1 VTELITIDNPWLGIA
16 VLVTAL
22 LLMLVGLR
30 AIRARF
36 DLHPELM
43 RKMAHVGLGLTTLSF
58 PWLFQSR
65 WPVIVMGALATGTL
79 LALRFIPQLR
89 ASVGGVVHGV
99 HRSSGGDL
107 YFPIAA
113 TGLFLLANG
122 NWVLYVLPMLT
133 LTLADAVAAII
144 GVAYGRHAYGTT
156 GEMKSVEGSLAF
168 FIVAFI
174 ATGVPL
180 LLFTTTGR
188 VESVLIGATFG
199 VLVML
204 LEAIAWRGLDNLF
217 IPFGGLLLLRA
228 FLVLDAPALLAR
240 FVATVGLLVLVV
252 LMRRRRTLDDYAL
265 VAGVLIGY
273 VAWSAGGWR
282 WLVPPCVLFAA
293 YTVLWPRRSQLRERP
308 HDMIAVFSVTGTGMV
323 WLLLAL
329 VLRRSDLYYP
339 YTLAYSANLCFIG
352 ITWYRNVRRSASR
365 AGAVATSAV
374 VAWAAFF
381 VPYLAVVGLTR
392 QTVLTASLGLVPL
405 IIAGLI
411 FSIVVPDVRRR
422 PSTGF
427 PWATQALVGLGSSAL
442 GLAILARLSSVEP

>member
-1 VTELITIDNPWLGIA
+1 
-16 VLVTAL
+16 
-22 LLMLVGLR
+22 
-30 AIRARF
+30 
-36 DLHPELM
+36 
-43 RKMAHVGLGLTTLSF
+43 
-58 PWLFQSR
+58 
-65 WPVIVMGALATGTL
+65 
-79 LALRFIPQLR
+79 
-89 ASVGGVVHGV
+89 
-99 HRSSGGDL
+99 
-107 YFPIAA
+107 
-113 TGLFLLANG
+113 
-122 NWVLYVLPMLT
+122 
-133 LTLADAVAAII
+133 
-144 GVAYGRHAYGTT
+144 
-156 GEMKSVEGSLAF
+156 MKSVEGSLAF

>member
-1 VTELITIDNPWLGIA
+1 MSPITLANPWLGIA

-22 LLMLVGLR
+22 LVMLVALR
-30 AIRARF
+30 MIRARF

-58 PWLFQSR
+58 PWLFRER

-89 ASVGGVVHGV
+89 ATLGGAVHGV

-133 LTLADAVAAII
+133 LTLADTVAALI

-168 FIVAFI
+168 FIVAFMS
-174 ATGVPL
+174 TGAPL
-180 LLFTTTGR
+180 LFFTNTGR
-188 VESVLIGATFG
+188 IEAVVIGLTFG

-217 IPFGGLLLLRA
+217 IPFGGFLLLRA
-228 FLVLDAPALLAR
+228 FLVLDAPALIAR
-240 FVATVGLLVLVV
+240 FLATVALLVLVITF
-252 LMRRRRTLDDYAL
+252 RRKRTLDDYAL
-265 VAGVLIGY
+265 VAGVLVGY

-293 YTVLWPRRSQLRERP
+293 YTVLWPRRAQLRERP
-308 HDMIAVFSVTGTGMV
+308 HDMIAVFSVTATGML
-323 WLLLAL
+323 WLLLSM
-329 VLRRSDLYYP
+329 VLRRSELYYP

-352 ITWYRNVRRSASR
+352 ITWYRNMRRSASLL
-365 AGAVATSAV
+365 GAVGVSAV

-381 VPYLAVVGLTR
+381 VPYVAVVGLTEIS
-392 QTVLTASLGLVPL
+392 VLESSLGLVPL
-405 IIAGLI
+405 LLGGLA
-411 FSIVVPDVRRR
+411 FSIAVPDDRRR
-422 PSTGF
+422 PSAEY
-427 PWATQALVGLGSSAL
+427 PWTTQALVGLASSAL
-442 GLAILARLSSVEP
+442 GLALLIRLPRVG

>member
-1 VTELITIDNPWLGIA
+1 MSPITLANPLLGIA

-22 LLMLVGLR
+22 LVMLVGLR
-30 AIRARF
+30 MLRARF

-43 RKMAHVGLGLTTLSF
+43 RKMAHVGLGITTLSF
-58 PWLFQSR
+58 PWLFRER

-79 LALRFIPQLR
+79 LALRFIPRLR
-89 ASVGGVVHGV
+89 ATLGGAVHGV

-122 NWVLYVLPMLT
+122 SWVLYVLPMLT
-133 LTLADAVAAII
+133 LTLADTVAALI

-168 FIVAFI
+168 FIVAFMS
-174 ATGVPL
+174 TGAPL
-180 LLFTTTGR
+180 LLFTNTGR
-188 VESVLIGATFG
+188 VEAVLIGLTFG

-217 IPFGGLLLLRA
+217 IPFGGFLLLRA
-228 FLVLDAPALLAR
+228 FLVLDAPALIAR
-240 FVATVGLLVLVV
+240 FLATVALLVLVITF
-252 LMRRRRTLDDYAL
+252 RRKRTLDDYAL
-265 VAGVLIGY
+265 VAGVLVGY

-293 YTVLWPRRSQLRERP
+293 YTVLWPRRAQLRERP
-308 HDMIAVFSVTGTGMV
+308 HDMIAVFSVTATGML
-323 WLLLAL
+323 WLLLSM
-329 VLRRSDLYYP
+329 VLRRSELYYP

-352 ITWYRNVRRSASR
+352 ITWYRNMRRSASLL
-365 AGAVATSAV
+365 GAVGVSAV

-381 VPYLAVVGLTR
+381 VPYVAVVGLTEIS
-392 QTVLTASLGLVPL
+392 VLESSLGLVPL
-405 IIAGLI
+405 LLGGLA
-411 FSIVVPDVRRR
+411 FSIAVPDDRRR
-422 PSTGF
+422 PSAEY
-427 PWATQALVGLGSSAL
+427 PWTTQALVGLASSAL
-442 GLAILARLSSVEP
+442 GLALLIRLPRVG